1 MYATQNVH
9 KATRRY
15 RARGFAHAA
24 TTIYRILGDFRGT
37 HNRGKRT
44 AAESAV
50 VQSALKRQTTRART
64 PRAARICIQRNDETV
79 RTFSHS
85 HSLFVS
91 TTLSFTTSRLWRCTP
106 KSWTPASENHA
117 NNSSVFHPTSHRNL
131 IRTRGSPII
140 IGIV

>member
-1 MYATQNVH
+1 MNISEKHCIRIRTW
-9 KATRRY
+9 RY
-15 RARGFAHAA
+15 LTSLSSRFVHAA

-64 PRAARICIQRNDETV
+64 PRAARICIQRNDEAV

-91 TTLSFTTSRLWRCTP
+91 PTLSFTTSRLWRCTP
-106 KSWTPASENHA
+106 NVHQNHGHCPRKITRII
-117 NNSSVFHPTSHRNL
+117 HPFSTEHR
-131 IRTRGSPII
+131 T
-140 IGIV
+140 GI